1 MPVEPDP
8 LESFDQSTGI
18 IHASCVAR
26 NGRALLITGTI
37 GKRKVVVS
45 ALRLLSLGCALVAD
59 DRTKL
64 SPGSGADAAL
74 VASRPD
80 TLPPLIEARGLGLL
94 SVPMA
99 PPTAV
104 VGLLD
109 LATIK
114 TERLPPM
121 RSLSV
126 LGIDVPLLH
135 NAESPHFAAALRLY
149 LDGTDR

>member
-1 MPVEPDP
+1 MAVETDP
-8 LESFDQSTGI
+8 LESFDRSTGI

-26 NGRALLITGTI
+26 NGRALLITGPSRS
-37 GKRKVVVS
+37 GKS
-45 ALRLLSLGCALVAD
+45 SLALRLLCLGCALVAD
-59 DRTKL
+59 DRTRL
-64 SPGSGADAAL
+64 STGVGAVL

-94 SVPMA
+94 SAPMA

-109 LATIK
+109 LATIE